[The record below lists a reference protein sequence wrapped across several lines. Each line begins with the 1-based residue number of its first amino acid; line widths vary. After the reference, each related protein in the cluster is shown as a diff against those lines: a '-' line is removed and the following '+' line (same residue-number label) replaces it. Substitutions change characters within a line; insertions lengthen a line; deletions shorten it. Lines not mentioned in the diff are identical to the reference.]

1 MVLERSEC
9 SNMVEHGTA
18 ISADY
23 FPIDLCGDYAM
34 EAEAGAHIIFQD
46 IGWPLQ
52 GESFTFQYDK
62 LVIPMI
68 KELLCVEVAF

>member
-1 MVLERSEC
+1 
-9 SNMVEHGTA
+9 MVEHGTA

-46 IGWPLQ
+46 IG
-52 GESFTFQYDK
+52 
-62 LVIPMI
+62 
-68 KELLCVEVAF
+68 